1 MLAYLLLTPDPTF
14 TPLFATPITEV
25 VMSTFAHACPHNAMH
40 SPSILV
46 KVPSPLQSQA
56 SEENRVRAY

>member
-25 VMSTFAHACPHNAMH
+25 VMSTFAHARPHNAMH

-46 KVPSPLQSQA
+46 KVPSHFKVKL
-56 SEENRVRAY
+56 VKTIG